1 MNVRD
6 PDRKE
11 VPMKKIVIIGANDF
25 QRPLIK
31 KAGEM
36 GYETHVFAW
45 RDGATGAGD
54 ADFFYEISITEKE
67 QILEICR
74 KIQPDAVATIGSD
87 LANITVQYLAEKL
100 GLPGNSSACIENST
114 NKFAMRIAF
123 QKAGIP
129 VPFFQ
134 AVSVGD
140 RVFPESFPVIVK
152 PTDRSGSR
160 AITKVYIQEE
170 LEQAITQAAEQ
181 SFENRAIVEEYIE
194 GAEYSVETISY
205 KGEHTC
211 LAVTKKFT
219 TGSPHYIE
227 TGHLQPAPVSEE
239 MYGKIQDT
247 VFRALDA
254 LEIRNGAGHSELRID
269 KAGNIRIIEIGSRMG
284 GDCIGSDL
292 VPLSTG
298 QDFVA
303 MAVDTAAGKPPVFT
317 EKKKKV
323 SAIRFLMDSNDLKHL
338 QELQKEHPDK
348 VKKVV
353 LEGDVEQAQITDS
366 GSRPGFFILQTD
378 TMEEMEELFYHGPWE
393 NPLRELPETPIQKL
407 RFTGNSRE
415 DAETAPVHNHF
426 YMKREDLLPY
436 SFGGNKVRFAQKFIE
451 DMKREH
457 CDSMIIY
464 GNYHSNLCRI
474 LATLCYQLHLPC
486 YMVHNTEDVKE
497 DKETE
502 NSRIIR
508 SMGVTEIPCKKTE
521 IADAVQK
528 AVDELREKGC
538 KPYYIYGN
546 TRGEG
551 REWVPMEAYREVY
564 QEICCQERK
573 KGIHFDYIFLASSTN
588 ATQSGLLAG
597 SLEEGDERNIV
608 GISVS
613 RNETRGKQVI
623 ARNLEEYARMH
634 KSSLPQNFKE
644 KILFTDQYME
654 NGYGAYSQDTA
665 DLIRSIYR
673 SEGIPLDMTYTG
685 KAFCGMVKYLEDHQI
700 RNKNILFLH
709 TGGTPLFFDFLEEYN
724 L

>member
-1 MNVRD
+1 
-6 PDRKE
+6 
-11 VPMKKIVIIGANDF
+11 
-25 QRPLIK
+25 
-31 KAGEM
+31 
-36 GYETHVFAW
+36 
-45 RDGATGAGD
+45 
-54 ADFFYEISITEKE
+54 
-67 QILEICR
+67 
-74 KIQPDAVATIGSD
+74 
-87 LANITVQYLAEKL
+87 
-100 GLPGNSSACIENST
+100 
-114 NKFAMRIAF
+114 
-123 QKAGIP
+123 
-129 VPFFQ
+129 
-134 AVSVGD
+134 
-140 RVFPESFPVIVK
+140 
-152 PTDRSGSR
+152 
-160 AITKVYIQEE
+160 
-170 LEQAITQAAEQ
+170 
-181 SFENRAIVEEYIE
+181 
-194 GAEYSVETISY
+194 
-205 KGEHTC
+205 
-211 LAVTKKFT
+211 
-219 TGSPHYIE
+219 
-227 TGHLQPAPVSEE
+227 
-239 MYGKIQDT
+239 
-247 VFRALDA
+247 
-254 LEIRNGAGHSELRID
+254 
-269 KAGNIRIIEIGSRMG
+269 
-284 GDCIGSDL
+284 
-292 VPLSTG
+292 
-298 QDFVA
+298 
-303 MAVDTAAGKPPVFT
+303 
-317 EKKKKV
+317 
-323 SAIRFLMDSNDLKHL
+323 MDSNDLKHL

-393 NPLRELPETPIQKL
+393 NPLRELPVTPIQKL
-407 RFTGNSRE
+407 RFTGNGR
-415 DAETAPVHNHF
+415 DNAETAPVHNHF

-474 LATLCYQLHLPC
+474 LATLCFQLHLPC

-573 KGIHFDYIFLASSTN
+573 MGIHFDYIFLASSTN

-597 SLEEGDERNIV
+597 SLEESDERNIV

-623 ARNLEEYARMH
+623 ARNLEEYAQMH
-634 KSSLPQNFKE
+634 KATCLRIFKE
-644 KILFTDQYME
+644 KILLQINTWKTDME
-654 NGYGAYSQDTA
+654 PTHR
-665 DLIRSIYR
+665 IR
-673 SEGIPLDMTYTG
+673 
-685 KAFCGMVKYLEDHQI
+685 QI
-700 RNKNILFLH
+700 
-709 TGGTPLFFDFLEEYN
+709 
-724 L
+724 